1 MLKTEFFYGTVEQ
14 VSGDPL
20 DIGRVKVRVHGAH
33 EPSPQ
38 KLPVEF
44 LPWAI
49 VMLPATS
56 ASNGEGVGRSPTGLV
71 IGSEVMGITLD
82 SSYNELRVLFSWCG
96 LNSGTPEMNPLTIN
110 KESELANKIETQR
123 LKDIKIS
130 TSKTI
135 DELETERAVEYP
147 LNDVETSRSGFVTE
161 SDSSNGSRVTQL
173 HPTGNY
179 KEWRTDGS
187 FQSRVKSFI
196 SVAME
201 RSFSVFRDSWFI
213 SVIGNMVTKIDKD
226 FYQLVSGQV
235 TEVSVRGLLKFSDSL
250 EIDTSEIR
258 ASGDIRIAKT
268 LYVNEIRVKTLKADS
283 ISCSSIIDGVSRGAT
298 QAGIAGSLSTPTLT
312 TGSGAGDVSVGMKFD
327 DNGGDY

>member
-1 MLKTEFFYGTVEQ
+1 MLDTKFFYGTVEQ
-14 VSGDPL
+14 VAGDPL

-33 EPSPQ
+33 EPSSQ

-44 LPWAI
+44 LPWAL

-71 IGSEVMGITLD
+71 IGSEVMGISLD
-82 SSYNELRVLFSWCG
+82 SSYNDLRILFSWCAVNG
-96 LNSGTPEMNPLTIN
+96 EVPEMNPLTIN
-110 KESELANKIETQR
+110 KESIIANKIESQR

-130 TSKTI
+130 KSNSI
-135 DELETERAVEYP
+135 EELTTERAVEFP
-147 LNDVETSRSGFVTE
+147 LNDVETSRSGFITE
-161 SDSSNGSRVTQL
+161 SDSSNGARVTQI

-196 SVAME
+196 SITME
-201 RSFSVFRDSWFI
+201 RSFNIFRDSWFI
-213 SVIGNMVTKIDKD
+213 SIIGNMVTKIDKD
-226 FYQLVSGQV
+226 FYQLVSGQA
-235 TEVSVRGLLKFSDSL
+235 TEVSARGLMKFSDSL

-258 ASGDIRIAKT
+258 ASGNIRIAKT
-268 LYVNEIRVKTLKADS
+268 LYVDEIRVKSLRADS
-283 ISCSSIIDGVSRGAT
+283 ISCSSVIDGVARGAT

-312 TGSGAGDVSVGMKFD
+312 PGSGAGNVSVEMKFE